1 MGIGILIVALLGLF
15 LGFLV
20 LQAVFAARHWQ
31 RVIAEGD
38 PDALGEALD
47 MAFEGWR
54 GQRPPKGTPPSDWRA
69 LSTAALV
76 GADRDRAR
84 VSLLADADV
93 QVVASRRIEASSAQQ
108 VARRVAVHMAERLF
122 YEIPHVHFDRVQIDV
137 LTDYR
142 ERSGE
147 ATTEPLLTT
156 RITRQQAIDA
166 DWDLGAPEELL
177 AEWDTREALDGASID
192 LEAEAVIAIDETMP
206 TGADAGDSE
215 VA

>member
-1 MGIGILIVALLGLF
+1 MGIGIIIVALVGLF

-93 QVVASRRIEASSAQQ
+93 QVVASRRIEASSVQD
-108 VARRVAVHMAERLF
+108 VARRVAVHMAERMF
-122 YEIPHVHFDRVQIDV
+122 YEIPHVHFEQVQIDV

-156 RITRQQAIDA
+156 RITRQQAIEA
-166 DWDLGAPEELL
+166 DWDLGAPEDLL
-177 AEWDTREALDGASID
+177 AAWDTREALSGVSID
-192 LEAEAVIAIDETMP
+192 LEADAVIAAGEVMP
-206 TGADAGDSE
+206 AAAGAGDSE
-215 VA
+215 FA

>member
-1 MGIGILIVALLGLF
+1 MGIGIIIVALVGLF

-31 RVIAEGD
+31 RVISEGD

-93 QVVASRRIEASSAQQ
+93 QVVASRRIEASSVQD
-108 VARRVAVHMAERLF
+108 VARRVAVHMAERMF
-122 YEIPHVHFDRVQIDV
+122 YEIPHVHFEQVQIDV

-156 RITRQQAIDA
+156 RITRQQAIEA
-166 DWDLGAPEELL
+166 DWDLGAPEDLL
-177 AEWDTREALDGASID
+177 AAWDTREALSGVSID
-192 LEAEAVIAIDETMP
+192 LEADAVIAAGEVMP
-206 TGADAGDSE
+206 AAAGAGDSE
-215 VA
+215 FA

>member
-1 MGIGILIVALLGLF
+1 MGIGIIIVALVGLF

-69 LSTAALV
+69 LTTAALV

-93 QVVASRRIEASSAQQ
+93 QVVASRRIEASSVQD
-108 VARRVAVHMAERLF
+108 VARRVAVHMAERMF
-122 YEIPHVHFDRVQIDV
+122 YEIPHVHFEQVQIDV

-156 RITRQQAIDA
+156 RITRQQAIEA
-166 DWDLGAPEELL
+166 DWDLGAPEDLL
-177 AEWDTREALDGASID
+177 AAWDTREALSGVSID
-192 LEAEAVIAIDETMP
+192 LEADAVIAAGEAMP
-206 TGADAGDSE
+206 AAAGAGDSE
-215 VA
+215 FA